1 MRSSEPPQS
10 SIFPAAVSLYIHV
23 PFCTR
28 LCPYCTFYREPHQTA
43 LEQNYIEA
51 VTREIRSELA
61 GPNGRPVL
69 RTVYIGG
76 GSPSVLGRESL
87 ERLVESYASNLA
99 GTSGEVEQTFEL
111 NPEDVIW
118 ERLKFLAE
126 RGINRAS
133 LGVQSLEAGT
143 QRWLCRCDPEVN
155 LRAIELTKKYF
166 DNVNIDLLVG
176 IPGRSAEK
184 LAGSLDA
191 LLSLE
196 PEHVSVYCLEV
207 AGDGL
212 AAVRQFLS
220 RVDPDHSA
228 REYLAVCEVLKG
240 RGYRH
245 YEVSNFALPGC
256 ESSHNRVY
264 WSGGDYIGAGPGAN
278 SFRRG
283 RRYHNETS
291 LPAYLQGLSQNPVPP
306 RIDDRQNSQ
315 QLELERMMLALRTI
329 EGLPLDWI
337 QCESD
342 LLEGLVEERLGN
354 ISGGRLKLTDRG
366 FLLLDEI
373 LLRLSSAAGNRE

>member
-10 SIFPAAVSLYIHV
+10 SIFPEAVSLYIHV

-28 LCPYCTFYREPHQTA
+28 LCPYCTFYREPHRTA
-43 LEQNYIEA
+43 QEQNYIEA
-51 VTREIRSELA
+51 VTCEIRSGLA
-61 GPNGRPVL
+61 GPNDRPVL

-87 ERLVESYASNLA
+87 ERLFESYASNLA
-99 GTSGEVEQTFEL
+99 GKSREAEQTFEL

-118 ERLKFLAE
+118 ERLEFLVE

-143 QRWLCRCDPEVN
+143 QRWLNRCDPEVN
-155 LRAIELTKKYF
+155 LRAIDLTKKYF

-207 AGDGL
+207 AGDGPTE
-212 AAVRQFLS
+212 VRQFLS
-220 RVDPDHSA
+220 SVDPDHSA
-228 REYLAVCEVLKG
+228 REYLAVCEALRG
-240 RGYRH
+240 RGYHH
-245 YEVSNFALPGC
+245 YEVSNFALAGC

-264 WSGGDYIGAGPGAN
+264 WSGADYIGVGPGAH

-283 RRYHNETS
+283 RRYHNEPS
-291 LPAYLQGLSQNPVPP
+291 LPAYLLGLSQNPVPP
-306 RIDDRQNSQ
+306 RIDDRQSLYQ
-315 QLELERMMLALRTI
+315 RELERMMLALRTT

-337 QCESD
+337 QCEPD
-342 LLEGLVEERLGN
+342 VIEGLTKERLGN
-354 ISGGRLKLTDRG
+354 ITGGRLKLTDRG

-373 LLRLSSAAGNRE
+373 LLRLSPAAGNRE